1 MAPRNGSKKGKG
13 KEELPRSEYA
23 PPTQEEFL
31 KMKQYNKFSIP
42 DAEGN
47 LHPFSRF
54 ETATILPDDIDP
66 GEEIEDHEY
75 WVAKIV
81 DIRGVVHADDDSN
94 DVWVEV
100 RWYYSPKDVAG
111 IIKSF
116 CAKEY
121 SPYERMPSDHY
132 DIVSVEAFN
141 EAVKVYEFKD
151 DNLDQQYIPTDAF
164 YTRYEFKKQ
173 SRLLTPKPGADSCV
187 CHKPYAPANEGT
199 IMHFC
204 PRPNCRTWYH
214 QDCLVKA
221 DFTAI
226 KVKAAKAKAS
236 SSTHPS
242 PSKSTAS
249 TSKSPKRPLPSPS
262 SSSSTT
268 FPPPSPSK
276 GKTNRAHNLL
286 STSPDTDT
294 PQRLTSLLL
303 RPRAAKRQRLS
314 QSYYATSKP
323 TPTRRP
329 GSTSSASS
337 SSITLKRP
345 SAALKVKSF
354 ARISP
359 LKLKKQTSSSS
370 SNIASRGDDSEEDE
384 EAQAALS
391 EALDSLPAPL
401 LAAATQPIVRAPK
414 LYLAGGLVGNVGP
427 VVRARRIVYEV
438 LGGSEVPVDWEEKV
452 LKGFSG
458 DEEVEGAALGMEGTV
473 VKFKGRRGAVKG
485 VVCPECGSAI

>member
-1 MAPRNGSKKGKG
+1 MAPRNRSKKGKG

-54 ETATILPDDIDP
+54 ETATILPDGISP
-66 GEEIEDHEY
+66 GKEIEDHKY

-81 DIRGVVHADDDSN
+81 DIRGVTHADDDSN

-100 RWYYSPKDVAG
+100 RWYYSPEDVAG
-111 IIKSF
+111 IIKSLY
-116 CAKEY
+116 AIPPVIK
-121 SPYERMPSDHY
+121 MPSDHY

-141 EAVKVYEFKD
+141 EAVKVYELKD
-151 DNLDQQYIPTDAF
+151 DNLDQQYIPNRRVLHAIRIQKTISSPSLPSQVQIPA
-164 YTRYEFKKQ
+164 YAINP
-173 SRLLTPKPGADSCV
+173 TPQPTMGRSCTS
-187 CHKPYAPANEGT
+187 APAPTVGHGT
-199 IMHFC
+199 
-204 PRPNCRTWYH
+204 T

-249 TSKSPKRPLPSPS
+249 TSKPQ
-262 SSSSTT
+262 TT
-268 FPPPSPSK
+268 FAFP
-276 GKTNRAHNLL
+276 
-286 STSPDTDT
+286 
-294 PQRLTSLLL
+294 LLL
-303 RPRAAKRQRLS
+303 LNNILS
-314 QSYYATSKP
+314 PAIPIQGP
-323 TPTRRP
+323 HPTRRP

-359 LKLKKQTSSSS
+359 LKSKKQTSSSS
-370 SNIASRGDDSEEDE
+370 SNLASRGDDSEEDE

-391 EALDSLPAPL
+391 EALDGLPAPL

-414 LYLAGGLVGNVGP
+414 LYIAGGLVGTCAPLYTPGASCM
-427 VVRARRIVYEV
+427 RCWGARRC
-438 LGGSEVPVDWEEKV
+438 LWTGEEKV

-458 DEEVEGAALGMEGTV
+458 DGEGEGAALGMEGTV
-473 VKFKGRRGAVKG
+473 FRFKGRRGAVKG
-485 VVCPECGSAI
+485 CGVPECGSAI

>member
-54 ETATILPDDIDP
+54 ESATILPDDINP
-66 GEEIEDHEY
+66 GEEIENHKY

-81 DIRGVVHADDDSN
+81 DIRGVTHADDDSN

-100 RWYYSPKDVAG
+100 RWYYSPEDVAG

-116 CAKEY
+116 NAKEC

-141 EAVKVYEFKD
+141 EAVEVYEFKD

-187 CHKPYAPANEGT
+187 CHKPYAPANDAT

-214 QDCLVKA
+214 QDCL
-221 DFTAI
+221 
-226 KVKAAKAKAS
+226 
-236 SSTHPS
+236 
-242 PSKSTAS
+242 
-249 TSKSPKRPLPSPS
+249 
-262 SSSSTT
+262 
-268 FPPPSPSK
+268 
-276 GKTNRAHNLL
+276 
-286 STSPDTDT
+286 
-294 PQRLTSLLL
+294 
-303 RPRAAKRQRLS
+303 
-314 QSYYATSKP
+314 P

-359 LKLKKQTSSSS
+359 LKSKNQASSSS

-401 LAAATQPIVRAPK
+401 LAAASQPIVRAPK

-458 DEEVEGAALGMEGTV
+458 DGEVEGAALGMEGAV
-473 VKFKGRRGAVKG
+473 VRFKGRRGAVKG